1 MGVSAIG
8 GSSFAPPWSLT
19 GEATGLSGTPPGS
32 SPPDQ
37 QSAAA
42 AGAAAGLITGARE
55 TAIEAF
61 FFNLRLSFSDADRAS
76 AAESF
81 LRYAAGLP
89 SGQVEGDPV
98 LGSLVDMSQSI
109 LAHTRSGGSSA
120 LFSRTG

>member
-19 GEATGLSGTPPGS
+19 GEAAGLSGTPPAS

-37 QSAAA
+37 QSAP

-89 SGQVEGDPV
+89 SGQVEGDPIV
-98 LGSLVDMSQSI
+98 GSVVDMSQSI
-109 LAHTRSGGSSA
+109 LARTHSGRGSA
-120 LFSRTG
+120 LFSSVG